1 MAKKK
6 ENNPIPTPVNV
17 LWEGILLIP
26 ISGTIDSKRAQ
37 EIMETILKKIIETKS
52 KSVIMD
58 VLGVVTVDSAVANH
72 LIKITKAT
80 KLLGARCIVS
90 GIVPEIAQTMVAL
103 GIDLGEVETRA
114 DIADAL
120 DLAFEVAGLEV
131 VKRK

>member
-26 ISGTIDSKRAQ
+26 ISGIIDSKRAQ
-37 EIMETILKKIIETKS
+37 VIMETILNKIIETKS
-52 KSVIMD
+52 KSIIMD

-80 KLLGARCIVS
+80 KLLGTTCIVS

-103 GIDLGEVETRA
+103 GTDLGEVETRA

>member
-1 MAKKK
+1 MANKK
-6 ENNPIPTPVNV
+6 ENNPVLTPVNV
-17 LWEGILLIP
+17 IWEGILLIP

-37 EIMETILKKIIETKS
+37 GIMETILNKIMETKS
-52 KSVIMD
+52 KSIIMD

-90 GIVPEIAQTMVAL
+90 GIVPEIAQIIVAL
-103 GIDLGEVETRA
+103 GVDLGEVDTRA

-120 DLAFEVAGLEV
+120 ELAFEVAGLEV

>member
-1 MAKKK
+1 MANKK
-6 ENNPIPTPVNV
+6 ENNPVLTPVNV
-17 LWEGILLIP
+17 IWEGILLIP

-37 EIMETILKKIIETKS
+37 GIMETILKKIIETKS
-52 KSVIMD
+52 KSIIMD

-90 GIVPEIAQTMVAL
+90 GIVPEIAQIIVAL
-103 GIDLGEVETRA
+103 GVDLGEVDTRA

-120 DLAFEVAGLEV
+120 ELAFEVAGLEV

>member
-1 MAKKK
+1 MANKK
-6 ENNPIPTPVNV
+6 ENNSVLAPVNV
-17 LWEGILLIP
+17 IWKGILLIP

-37 EIMETILKKIIETKS
+37 EIMETILNKIMETKS
-52 KSVIMD
+52 KSIIMD

-90 GIVPEIAQTMVAL
+90 GIVPEIAQIIVAL
-103 GIDLGEVETRA
+103 GVDLGEVDTRA

-120 DLAFEVAGLEV
+120 ELAFEFAGLEV

>member
-1 MAKKK
+1 MANKK
-6 ENNPIPTPVNV
+6 ENNPVLAPVNV
-17 LWEGILLIP
+17 IWEGILLIP

-37 EIMETILKKIIETKS
+37 AIMETILKKIIETKS
-52 KSVIMD
+52 KSIIMD

-90 GIVPEIAQTMVAL
+90 GIVPEIAQIIVAL
-103 GIDLGEVETRA
+103 GVDLGEVDTRA

-120 DLAFEVAGLEV
+120 ELAFEVAGLEV

>member
-1 MAKKK
+1 MANKK
-6 ENNPIPTPVNV
+6 ENNSVLAPVNV
-17 LWEGILLIP
+17 IWEGILLIP

-37 EIMETILKKIIETKS
+37 GIMETILKKIIETKS
-52 KSVIMD
+52 KSIIMD

-90 GIVPEIAQTMVAL
+90 GIVPEIAQIIVAL
-103 GIDLGEVETRA
+103 GVDLGEVDTRA

-120 DLAFEVAGLEV
+120 ELAFEVAGLEV

>member
-1 MAKKK
+1 MANKK
-6 ENNPIPTPVNV
+6 ENNPVLAPVNV
-17 LWEGILLIP
+17 IWEGILLIP

-37 EIMETILKKIIETKS
+37 GIMETILNKIIETKS
-52 KSVIMD
+52 KSIIMD

-90 GIVPEIAQTMVAL
+90 GIVPEIAQIIVAL
-103 GIDLGEVETRA
+103 GVDLGEVDTRA

-120 DLAFEVAGLEV
+120 ELAFEVAGLEV

>member
-1 MAKKK
+1 MANKK
-6 ENNPIPTPVNV
+6 ENNPVLTPVNV
-17 LWEGILLIP
+17 IWEGILLIP

-37 EIMETILKKIIETKS
+37 EIMETILNKIIETKS
-52 KSVIMD
+52 KSIIMD

-90 GIVPEIAQTMVAL
+90 GIVPEIAQIIVAL
-103 GIDLGEVETRA
+103 GVDLGEVDTRA

-120 DLAFEVAGLEV
+120 ELAFEVAGLEV

>member
-1 MAKKK
+1 MANKK
-6 ENNPIPTPVNV
+6 ENNPVLAPVNV
-17 LWEGILLIP
+17 IWKGILLIP

-37 EIMETILKKIIETKS
+37 EIMETILNKIIETKS
-52 KSVIMD
+52 KSIIMD

-80 KLLGARCIVS
+80 KLLGTRCIVS
-90 GIVPEIAQTMVAL
+90 GIVPEIAQIIVAL
-103 GIDLGEVETRA
+103 GVDLGEVDTRA

-120 DLAFEVAGLEV
+120 ELAFEVAGLEV

>member
-1 MAKKK
+1 MANKK
-6 ENNPIPTPVNV
+6 ENNPVLAPVNV
-17 LWEGILLIP
+17 IWEGILLIP

-37 EIMETILKKIIETKS
+37 GIMETILKKIIETKS
-52 KSVIMD
+52 KSIIMD

-90 GIVPEIAQTMVAL
+90 GIVPEIAQIIVAL
-103 GIDLGEVETRA
+103 GVDLGEVDTRA

-120 DLAFEVAGLEV
+120 ELAFEVAGLEV

>member
-1 MAKKK
+1 MANKK
-6 ENNPIPTPVNV
+6 ENNPVLAPVNV
-17 LWEGILLIP
+17 IWEGILLIP

-37 EIMETILKKIIETKS
+37 GIMETILNKIIETKS
-52 KSVIMD
+52 KCIIMD

-90 GIVPEIAQTMVAL
+90 GIVPEIAQIIVAL
-103 GIDLGEVETRA
+103 GVDLGEVDTRA

-120 DLAFEVAGLEV
+120 ELAFEVAGLEV

>member
-1 MAKKK
+1 MANKK
-6 ENNPIPTPVNV
+6 ENNPVLTPVNV
-17 LWEGILLIP
+17 IWEGILLIP

-37 EIMETILKKIIETKS
+37 EIMETILNKIIETKS
-52 KSVIMD
+52 KSIIMD

-80 KLLGARCIVS
+80 KLLGTRCIVS
-90 GIVPEIAQTMVAL
+90 GIVPEIAQIIVAL
-103 GIDLGEVETRA
+103 GVDLGEVDTRA

-120 DLAFEVAGLEV
+120 ELAFEVAGLEV

>member
-1 MAKKK
+1 MANKK
-6 ENNPIPTPVNV
+6 ENNSVLAPVNV
-17 LWEGILLIP
+17 IWEGILLIP

-37 EIMETILKKIIETKS
+37 EIMETILNKIIETKS
-52 KSVIMD
+52 KSIIMD

-80 KLLGARCIVS
+80 KLLGTRCIVS
-90 GIVPEIAQTMVAL
+90 GIVPEIAQIIVAL
-103 GIDLGEVETRA
+103 GVDLGEVDTRA

-120 DLAFEVAGLEV
+120 ELAFEVAGLEV

>member
-1 MAKKK
+1 MANKK
-6 ENNPIPTPVNV
+6 ENNPVLAPVNV
-17 LWEGILLIP
+17 IWKGILLIP

-37 EIMETILKKIIETKS
+37 GIMETILNKIMETKS
-52 KSVIMD
+52 KSIIMD

-90 GIVPEIAQTMVAL
+90 GIVPEIAQIIVAL
-103 GIDLGEVETRA
+103 GVDLGEVDTRA

-120 DLAFEVAGLEV
+120 ELAFEVAGLEV

>member
-1 MAKKK
+1 MANKK
-6 ENNPIPTPVNV
+6 ENNPVLTPVNV
-17 LWEGILLIP
+17 IWEGILLIP

-37 EIMETILKKIIETKS
+37 EIMETILNKIIETKS
-52 KSVIMD
+52 KSIIMD

-80 KLLGARCIVS
+80 KLLGTRCIVS
-90 GIVPEIAQTMVAL
+90 GIVPEIAQIMVAL
-103 GIDLGEVETRA
+103 GVDLGEVDTRA

-120 DLAFEVAGLEV
+120 ELAFEVAGLEV

>member
-1 MAKKK
+1 MANKK
-6 ENNPIPTPVNV
+6 ENNPVLAPVNV
-17 LWEGILLIP
+17 IWKGILLIP

-37 EIMETILKKIIETKS
+37 GIMETILNKIMETKS
-52 KSVIMD
+52 KSIIMD
-58 VLGVVTVDSAVANH
+58 VLGVTTVDSAVANH

-90 GIVPEIAQTMVAL
+90 GIVPEIAQIIVAL
-103 GIDLGEVETRA
+103 GVDLGEVDTRA

-120 DLAFEVAGLEV
+120 ELAFEVAGLEV

>member
-1 MAKKK
+1 MANKK
-6 ENNPIPTPVNV
+6 ENNSVLAPVNV
-17 LWEGILLIP
+17 IWEGILLIP

-90 GIVPEIAQTMVAL
+90 GIVPEIAQIIVAL
-103 GIDLGEVETRA
+103 GVDLGEVDTRA

-120 DLAFEVAGLEV
+120 ELAFEVAGLEV

>member
-1 MAKKK
+1 MANKK
-6 ENNPIPTPVNV
+6 ENNSVLAPVNV
-17 LWEGILLIP
+17 IWEGILLIP

-37 EIMETILKKIIETKS
+37 VIMETILNKIIETKS
-52 KSVIMD
+52 KSIIMD

-90 GIVPEIAQTMVAL
+90 GIVPEIAQIIVAL
-103 GIDLGEVETRA
+103 GVDLGEVDTRA

-120 DLAFEVAGLEV
+120 ELAFEVAGLEV

>member
-1 MAKKK
+1 MANKK
-6 ENNPIPTPVNV
+6 ENNPVLTPVNV
-17 LWEGILLIP
+17 IWEGILLIP

-37 EIMETILKKIIETKS
+37 EIMETILNKIMETKS
-52 KSVIMD
+52 KSIIMD
-58 VLGVVTVDSAVANH
+58 VLGVTTVDSAVANH

-90 GIVPEIAQTMVAL
+90 GIVPEIAQIIVAL
-103 GIDLGEVETRA
+103 GVDLGEVDTRA

-120 DLAFEVAGLEV
+120 ELAFEVAGLEV

>member
-1 MAKKK
+1 MANKK
-6 ENNPIPTPVNV
+6 ENNSVLAPVNV
-17 LWEGILLIP
+17 IWEGILLIP

-37 EIMETILKKIIETKS
+37 VIMETILNKIIETKS

-90 GIVPEIAQTMVAL
+90 GIVPEIAQIIVAL
-103 GIDLGEVETRA
+103 GVDLGEVDTRA

-120 DLAFEVAGLEV
+120 ELAFEVAGLEV

>member
-1 MAKKK
+1 MANKK
-6 ENNPIPTPVNV
+6 ENNPVLAPVNV
-17 LWEGILLIP
+17 IWKGILLIP

-37 EIMETILKKIIETKS
+37 GIMETILNKIIETKS
-52 KSVIMD
+52 KSIIMD

-90 GIVPEIAQTMVAL
+90 GIVPEIAQIIVAL
-103 GIDLGEVETRA
+103 GVDLGEVDTRA

-120 DLAFEVAGLEV
+120 ELAFEVAGLEV

>member
-1 MAKKK
+1 MANKK
-6 ENNPIPTPVNV
+6 ENNPVLAPVNV
-17 LWEGILLIP
+17 IWEGILLIP

-37 EIMETILKKIIETKS
+37 GIMETILNKIIETKS
-52 KSVIMD
+52 KSIIMD

-80 KLLGARCIVS
+80 KLLGTRCIVS
-90 GIVPEIAQTMVAL
+90 GIVPEIAQIIVAL
-103 GIDLGEVETRA
+103 GVDLGEVDTRA

-120 DLAFEVAGLEV
+120 KLAFEVAGLEV